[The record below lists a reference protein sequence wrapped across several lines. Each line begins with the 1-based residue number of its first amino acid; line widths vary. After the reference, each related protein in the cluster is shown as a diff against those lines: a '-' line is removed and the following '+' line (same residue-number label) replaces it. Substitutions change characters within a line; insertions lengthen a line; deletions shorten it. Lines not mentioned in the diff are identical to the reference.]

1 MKYMTQVRKFGSRA
15 ALGVTA
21 LIASAMS
28 FAAPVTID
36 TAEPIGQIAEG
47 STAAVA
53 IGLAMMAFVILVGVL
68 IKTRRAG
75 S

>member
-15 ALGVTA
+15 ALGVAA
-21 LIASAMS
+21 LTASAMS
-28 FAAPVTID
+28 VAAPVAID
-36 TAEPIGQIAEG
+36 TAEPIAQIGEG

>member
-15 ALGVTA
+15 ALGATA
-21 LIASAMS
+21 LVVSVSS
-28 FAAPVTID
+28 FAAATPID
-36 TAEPIGQIAEG
+36 TSEPLAQIGEG
-47 STAAVA
+47 SAAAVA
-53 IGLAMMAFVILVGVL
+53 IGVAMLAFVVLVGVL

>member
-15 ALGVTA
+15 ALGVAAFAGAT
-21 LIASAMS
+21 SA
-28 FAAPVTID
+28 FAAAVTID
-36 TAEPIGQIAEG
+36 TAEPIAQIGEG

-53 IGLAMMAFVILVGVL
+53 IGLAMMAFIILVGVL

>member
-21 LIASAMS
+21 LAVSATS
-28 FAAPVTID
+28 FAAETID
-36 TAEPIGQIAEG
+36 TSEPLAQIGEG
-47 STAAVA
+47 SSAAVA

-68 IKTRRAG
+68 VKTRRAG

>member
-21 LIASAMS
+21 LTASAMS
-28 FAAPVTID
+28 FAAPVAID
-36 TAEPIGQIAEG
+36 TSEPIGQIGEG

-53 IGLAMMAFVILVGVL
+53 IGLAMLAFAILIGVL
-68 IKTRRAG
+68 VKTRRAG

>member
-1 MKYMTQVRKFGSRA
+1 V
-15 ALGVTA
+15 V
-21 LIASAMS
+21 
-28 FAAPVTID
+28 ID
-36 TAEPIGQIAEG
+36 TTEPLGQITEG

>member
-21 LIASAMS
+21 LTASAMS